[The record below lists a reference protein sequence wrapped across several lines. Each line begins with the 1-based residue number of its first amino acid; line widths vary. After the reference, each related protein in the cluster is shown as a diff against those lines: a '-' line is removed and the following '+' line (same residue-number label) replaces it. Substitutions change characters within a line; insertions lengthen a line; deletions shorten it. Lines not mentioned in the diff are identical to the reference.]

1 MTKHQWQNSL
11 KGWEWRGWWEDF
23 AAGGLIMQGSEDLGW
38 LPDKISLK
46 GGVGNIAAGGSE
58 DLEDLGWLPWMECG
72 WSPDDDDPG
81 WLPWMVRIT
90 A

>member
-1 MTKHQWQNSL
+1 
-11 KGWEWRGWWEDF
+11 
-23 AAGGLIMQGSEDLGW
+23 MQGSEDLAAGGVRRPRGLDDEIGW
-38 LPDKISLK
+38 QPDEISLK